1 VSAPNGPREC
11 LTLRSRRG
19 EVARTWWSRRFVE
32 VLESL
37 GMGDRLGSGRGYA
50 RSGQVLSLSLS
61 TSVVVSLVQG
71 SQPHPHRARIGIRSF
86 TGAEWERI
94 EHALAEE
101 ALYAAKLLAGEMPPE
116 IEGLFA
122 RLGLQLFPR
131 TGHELTMDC
140 TCSDWQVPCKHLA
153 ATCHLLAESFD
164 ADPFEILSWRGRT
177 RDDLLD
183 RLRELR
189 GDTVDTNDTGD
200 TDGAVG
206 PGTAEPAVPLADRLD
221 TFWESPDTPPAPA
234 AVPRRPDA
242 LLDRLDPL
250 PFSVAGRSVTD
261 LLRPAYRVLGDP

>member
-1 VSAPNGPREC
+1 MSGPAEPREG

-19 EVARTWWSRRFVE
+19 EVARTWWSRRFVQ

-37 GMGDRLGSGRGYA
+37 GMGDRLESGRACA

-71 SQPHPHRARIGIRSF
+71 SQPQPHRARIGIRSF

-94 EHALAEE
+94 ERALAER

-116 IEGLFA
+116 IEDLFA

-131 TGHELTMDC
+131 TGYELTMDC
-140 TCSDWQVPCKHLA
+140 TCPDWQVPCKHLA

-189 GDTVDTNDTGD
+189 GD
-200 TDGAVG
+200 
-206 PGTAEPAVPLADRLD
+206 PGGTAGLDTAEPDAVQPAGTPPLADRVD
-221 TFWESPDTPPAPA
+221 AFWESPGTPPAVTS
-234 AVPRRPDA
+234 VPRRPDA
-242 LLDRLDPL
+242 LLDQLDPL
-250 PFSVAGRSVTD
+250 PFSVDGRSVTD
-261 LLRPAYRVLGDP
+261 LLRPAYRLLGDS